1 MLLFYLRKK
10 EERHMRPMCS
20 QQMHIVS
27 YIKSVPVNS
36 QSPFIMGIS
45 NNISSIPHPTK
56 SVIISLV

>member
-1 MLLFYLRKK
+1 
-10 EERHMRPMCS
+10 MRPMCS